1 MFALRIWYLDT
12 VSNRGPSPCKGDA
25 LPLSY
30 PGIYAFVSTLGL
42 WCVGTISPTRL
53 YRYCTTSVYF
63 LLVTGSCTVVYKV
76 VRYLLLTMSLTD
88 DVLSIIML

>member
-1 MFALRIWYLDT
+1 
-12 VSNRGPSPCKGDA
+12 
-25 LPLSY
+25 
-30 PGIYAFVSTLGL
+30 LGL

-63 LLVTGSCTVVYKV
+63 LLVTGSSTVEYTV
-76 VRYLLLTMSLTD
+76 VRYLLLTMSLTA